1 MTHIQ
6 DYDLVAL
13 MHPCSAT
20 HKQTHKPIKLQRGQI
35 GTVLMSFDDRAFLI
49 DFADLDGNTFAM
61 ETIAIEHLL
70 RLIHEPCLVNA

>member
-13 MHPCSAT
+13 MQPCTAT
-20 HKQTHKPIKLQRGQI
+20 HKQTNAPLELQRGQV

-49 DFADLDGNTFAM
+49 DFTDCDGNTFAM
-61 ETIAIEHLL
+61 ETIANEHLL
-70 RLIHEPCLVNA
+70 RLVQEPCLVNA